1 MVYIIVFLAGAAAA
15 ASGLLIAYYGGLLL
29 LRREKESLTTWH
41 DRLTSDSSTLAQKAN
56 DLENRRKLLN
66 EEVVTFEARKVQY
79 DGLVRENSGLK
90 QDLFNLS
97 VQLKKT
103 ERDHAALTQRQSKID
118 GKANELAE
126 RYLKENVSWIGDKL
140 NSTNF
145 SSCKQRLLKVIGSC
159 RAIGFEVP
167 EEKEQELIQDLQ
179 KSFEQAVRDEFAREE
194 QARIKAQ
201 IREEEKL
208 ARERAKAV
216 EEAKQQDEDKAR
228 VQRDAEQQ
236 VAAMREALEN
246 ALKTTKDEHSI
257 EVDFY
262 KMKLKEAE
270 EKRAQ
275 AEQDKKETEERL
287 QRAISNAQLVKC
299 GHVYVLSN
307 IGSFGEGVFKIGMTR
322 RDQPEKRVDELGD
335 ASVPFPFDV
344 HMMIYCDNAPALEN
358 ALHKEF
364 HHQRMNKVKL
374 RKEFF
379 RVDLDSIRKVVE
391 SQNAEV
397 KYVTDV
403 AEAAALQYRESATMT
418 DEDYEFVEHTVE
430 SVTGGDGDSPEDE

>member
-1 MVYIIVFLAGAAAA
+1 MWL
-15 ASGLLIAYYGGLLL
+15 
-29 LRREKESLTTWH
+29 
-41 DRLTSDSSTLAQKAN
+41 
-56 DLENRRKLLN
+56 
-66 EEVVTFEARKVQY
+66 
-79 DGLVRENSGLK
+79 
-90 QDLFNLS
+90 
-97 VQLKKT
+97 
-103 ERDHAALTQRQSKID
+103 
-118 GKANELAE
+118 
-126 RYLKENVSWIGDKL
+126 GDKL
-140 NSTNF
+140 NSNNF
-145 SSCKQRLLKVIGSC
+145 SSCKQRLVKVVGSC
-159 RAIGFEVP
+159 RAIGFVIP

-179 KSFEQAVRDEFAREE
+179 RGFEQAVRAEFVREE

-201 IREEEKL
+201 AREDEKV

-216 EEAKQQDEDKAR
+216 EDARQQDEDKAR
-228 VQRDAEQQ
+228 MQQDAEQQ
-236 VAAMREALEN
+236 VALLREALEN
-246 ALKTTKDEHSI
+246 ALKTAKDEHGI

-322 RDQPEKRVDELGD
+322 RDQPQERVDELGD

-358 ALHKEF
+358 ALHTEF
-364 HHQRMNKVKL
+364 HRQRMNKVKL

-403 AEAAALQYRESATMT
+403 AEPVAEQYRESTTMT
-418 DEDYEFVEHTVE
+418 DEDYEFVEHTLE
-430 SVTGGDGDSPEDE
+430 SVMGPDGDSPEDE